1 MPRAKLTESYI
12 KSMPSPARSL
22 YELHWDTEIK
32 GLVVRITKSGSRHF
46 VFCYTIDGQNKR
58 HTIGPWSPLSTN
70 KLGSE
75 SNRKAAG
82 TLTWARQ
89 EATELRAQVG
99 NGIDPAQKKK
109 DARADREAAKQVA
122 AKEMTVATLADR
134 YVKEWAKPNKRSWR
148 EDERRIEG
156 VIKPAW
162 GARKAKSIT
171 RADVQQLI
179 KPVAIGDPANGIEP
193 KLAEAV
199 HRLALVRKMYSF
211 AVDEGI
217 VDTHPCLRM
226 KVPGGKPKPR
236 TRALTTA
243 RELRML
249 WRITDPERIWSR
261 EPEADRS
268 KTEIRRQRFTQG
280 QADALRMVLL
290 TGARA
295 SEVTDLQW
303 SELDLDAAAWVLP
316 AERSKN
322 NRAHLVPLLPTVV
335 DMLRK
340 RREADNGDWVFPA
353 KRGGHITSSH
363 LTRPLLHVCTR
374 LARLGLEPFT
384 THDLRRTVETGMAAA
399 KVPKEYRDRVLNHV
413 DSSVGGVHYN
423 KHDYE
428 DEKREGLEKW
438 ARRLEWMLTGSDS
451 NVVQIRRAAR

>member
-12 KSMPSPARSL
+12 KSIPSPTRSL

-32 GLVVRITKSGSRHF
+32 GLVVRITKGGSRHF

-58 HTIGPWSPLSTN
+58 HTIGPWSPLTTN
-70 KLGSE
+70 RLGADA
-75 SNRKAAG
+75 NRKAGG

-89 EATELRAQVG
+89 EAGELRVQVG
-99 NGIDPAQKKK
+99 KGIDPAQQKKS
-109 DARADREAAKQVA
+109 ARADREAAKQVA

-134 YVKEWAKPNKRSWR
+134 YLREWAKPNKRSWR

-217 VDTHPCLRM
+217 VDAHPCLRM

-243 RELRML
+243 RELRLL
-249 WRITDPERIWSR
+249 WRVTESGSIWSR
-261 EPEADRS
+261 EPEGSRS
-268 KTEIRRQRFTQG
+268 KTEIRRQRFVQG

-295 SEVTDLQW
+295 SEVTDLPW
-303 SELDLDAAAWVLP
+303 SELDLDAATWVLP
-316 AERSKN
+316 AARSKN
-322 NRAHLVPLLPTVV
+322 NRAHLVPLLPELVA
-335 DMLRK
+335 MLRA
-340 RREADNGDWVFPA
+340 RSSVVSGDWVFPA

-399 KVPKEYRDRVLNHV
+399 KVQKEYRDRVLNHV

-428 DEKREGLEKW
+428 DEKREALEMW
-438 ARRLEWMLTGSDS
+438 WRRLDGMVNPSES
-451 NVVQIRRAAR
+451 NVVPLRRAS